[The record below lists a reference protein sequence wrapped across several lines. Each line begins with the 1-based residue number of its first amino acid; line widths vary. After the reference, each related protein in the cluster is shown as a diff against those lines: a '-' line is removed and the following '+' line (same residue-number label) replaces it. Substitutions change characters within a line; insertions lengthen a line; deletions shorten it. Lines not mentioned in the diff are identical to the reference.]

1 MTAAS
6 EPLVD
11 LDSPKQLK
19 ASFQPKLPY
28 WGMDAPRLKVLEAV
42 LANWLRA
49 EGGEDI
55 PHFRQGSRR
64 HRGHVAALDDLVSRQ
79 LVTHGGA
86 GNYYEPKFQGFCLLL
101 ANGSR
106 TAVKLRSVMD
116 HIFRLVGRCLAER
129 PLRLQRSM
137 TELRKELPEELHHM
151 VLPAI
156 RLLSETSVGISLGGN
171 TLYPDLAFSDA
182 IDRYTSPT
190 QLAWTF
196 LKDYRGISSYPYVG
210 FEPVSIPFNLTR
222 LQIAPEVHASATK
235 AVGSVTSSPDSGVSH
250 ARAALEATFKH
261 ILGPGH
267 PQLRGKLPEQASLVK
282 DLLQLKGEFSDL
294 GSHLLDAMKAIGTIR
309 NKFGDSHG
317 RAPGEKGAT
326 RPEAQLTVGAALL
339 LCEFFLDRWEAV
351 RSLPNP
357 TLVSSN
363 KKPAGV
369 PGVP

>member
-11 LDSPKQLK
+11 LDSPKQLRGT
-19 ASFQPKLPY
+19 FQPKLAN
-28 WGMDAPRLKVLEAV
+28 WGMDAPRLKLLEAV

-49 EGGEDI
+49 EGGDDI
-55 PHFRQGSRR
+55 PHFRQRHRR
-64 HRGHVAALDDLVSRQ
+64 HRGHMAALDDLVSRQ

-86 GNYYEPKFQGFCLLL
+86 GKYYEPKFLGFCLLL

-106 TAVKLRSVMD
+106 TAVRLRSVMD
-116 HIFRLVGRCLAER
+116 QILRLVGRYLAEH
-129 PLRLQRSM
+129 PLRLQRST
-137 TELRKELPEELHHM
+137 TEIRKELPEELQDM
-151 VLPAI
+151 LLPAI

-182 IDRYTSPT
+182 IDRYSSPT

-196 LKDYRGISSYPYVG
+196 LQDYRGTSGYPYVG

-222 LQIAPEVHASATK
+222 LLIAPEVHASASK
-235 AVGSVTSSPDSGVSH
+235 AVSSVASNPDSAVSH
-250 ARAALEATFKH
+250 ARAALEATFKQ
-261 ILGPGH
+261 ILWPGH
-267 PQLRGKLPEQASLVK
+267 PQLKAKLPEQASVIK
-282 DLLQLKGEFSDL
+282 DLLQLKGEFWDL
-294 GSHLLDAMKAIGTIR
+294 GSHLLEAMKAIGNIR
-309 NKFGDSHG
+309 NKLGDSHG
-317 RAPGEKGAT
+317 RGPGEKGAT

-351 RSLPNP
+351 RSLPSP

-363 KKPAGV
+363 KKAA
-369 PGVP
+369 